1 MTTDN
6 ATPEQF
12 VQDELKLSMYVPADA
27 AGKIIGKRGIVVTNL
42 KRETQASFITAL
54 KPVGGSLWT
63 AVIVLGTLES
73 VSATYDAIANIV
85 DNGSLMFIW
94 FSNYLYILFLWFI
107 ANVEVDD
114 VILEFTF
121 NRFKQHSFLTAG
133 NYVFWIV
140 SLNYHNSFLF
150 TVLTVQVVTRIK
162 LFENCPQR
170 QMCEFTFLG
179 FNRALKQQR

>member
-85 DNGSLMFIW
+85 DNGSLMFI
-94 FSNYLYILFLWFI
+94 
-107 ANVEVDD
+107 
-114 VILEFTF
+114 
-121 NRFKQHSFLTAG
+121 
-133 NYVFWIV
+133 
-140 SLNYHNSFLF
+140 
-150 TVLTVQVVTRIK
+150 
-162 LFENCPQR
+162 
-170 QMCEFTFLG
+170 
-179 FNRALKQQR
+179 